1 MAVAYA
7 VYRIGLFP
15 LRLKSEDTMPNSPE
29 LGMTL
34 LEFLL
39 APLATSAT
47 PGARSAPG
55 GIFDKTSA
63 CRCQAS
69 DIVTVFISV

>member
-1 MAVAYA
+1 MA
-7 VYRIGLFP
+7 
-15 LRLKSEDTMPNSPE
+15 
-29 LGMTL
+29 L
-34 LEFLL
+34 LEFLPV
-39 APLATSAT
+39 PLATCAL

>member
-1 MAVAYA
+1 
-7 VYRIGLFP
+7 
-15 LRLKSEDTMPNSPE
+15 MPNSPE
-29 LGMTL
+29 LGMAL
-34 LEFLL
+34 LEFLPV
-39 APLATSAT
+39 PLATCAL

-55 GIFDKTSA
+55 RIFDKTSA